1 MHLQQNKTVSSV
13 PLSSDIKRGATF
25 LGTREKRIVRD
36 SDEKNDHLIFAQ
48 EISSRLEKQRDQ
60 MQVTIGTSDREGTRS
75 KLKIT
80 RTIFGQSA
88 ELHSPHLGFQSLHQ
102 LSAVESPLLCD
113 LYHRQCGGESI
124 QTKNKSDSHQSS
136 EEHEHELWLEYLRH
150 LPTSNRS
157 IPCDLY
163 HKHSGGQSFHP
174 DNFSDSLTSNLETGR
189 RNTPDPDL

>member
-25 LGTREKRIVRD
+25 LGTREKRIVVRD

-48 EISSRLEKQRDQ
+48 EISSGLEKQRDQ

-88 ELHSPHLGFQSLHQ
+88 ELHSPHLGFQYLHQ
-102 LSAVESPLLCD
+102 LSAVESPLLCG

-124 QTKNKSDSHQSS
+124 QTKKQLRLSS
-136 EEHEHELWLEYLRH
+136 IVRG
-150 LPTSNRS
+150 TR
-157 IPCDLY
+157 
-163 HKHSGGQSFHP
+163 
-174 DNFSDSLTSNLETGR
+174 T
-189 RNTPDPDL
+189 

>member
-88 ELHSPHLGFQSLHQ
+88 EFTHPISGFNLCTSNQQLIHHFCVTFITGNVEGSRSRLKTSQTLINRQRNTNMSFGLNICAIFQQVIDQSHVTSITSIVEGS
-102 LSAVESPLLCD
+102 LSILIIS
-113 LYHRQCGGESI
+113 
-124 QTKNKSDSHQSS
+124 QTHSHQ
-136 EEHEHELWLEYLRH
+136 
-150 LPTSNRS
+150 
-157 IPCDLY
+157 I
-163 HKHSGGQSFHP
+163 
-174 DNFSDSLTSNLETGR
+174 
-189 RNTPDPDL
+189 